1 MASKH
6 REPRPPVVSTE
17 ETRIRPLEE
26 EAPPADEEESWE
38 APEDSTRLVL
48 NTSPPQPTWE
58 EPEPEEVTPPVPP
71 MRGPVTPPPSDDA
84 TRPIRRNTGARRAL
98 DAPAVPWDASKDAAP
113 VPATAPYTLP
123 PLEIPD
129 TPAAKPSAGSLHSPI
144 PTVTQ
149 PDYRLEAPLDPA
161 SVITAA
167 TATSGSP
174 QQTGDKL
181 RTAFA
186 NKAAV
191 IADLVR
197 AAFSRKSY
205 GTAAYRL
212 RIDEPD
218 GPSTAGG
225 LLARQPIS
233 LVSTQEWAPAIPC
246 GWVDVSKKE
255 AQLRNHAAVLKRH
268 RSRYG
273 RGLDLTEEEYE
284 RFFHELVDT
293 LFYGGIKVLVLIPD
307 EQETPPV
314 QAPPRQAPSRSRLGT
329 VLWVVLAFALGVGA
343 GLNAG
348 RVFPALAPAQ
358 AGTR

>member
-1 MASKH
+1 
-6 REPRPPVVSTE
+6 VVSSE
-17 ETRIRPLEE
+17 ETRIRPLDEE
-26 EAPPADEEESWE
+26 SPHAAEEDEESWE

-48 NTSPPQPTWE
+48 NSSPPQPTWE
-58 EPEPEEVTPPVPP
+58 EPETGEETAPEPLLS
-71 MRGPVTPPPSDDA
+71 GPDAPPPSDDA
-84 TRPIRRNTGARRAL
+84 TRPIRRTGSRRAL
-98 DAPAVPWDASKDAAP
+98 EAAKDAAP
-113 VPATAPYTLP
+113 APAPAPFTLP

-129 TPAAKPSAGSLHSPI
+129 TPVVKPAAKPASRPIDPSLQAPI

-149 PDYRLEAPLDPA
+149 ADYRLEAPLEPA
-161 SVITAA
+161 SVLTAA
-167 TATSGSP
+167 SGAAGGS
-174 QQTGDKL
+174 QQAGEQL

-186 NKAAV
+186 SRAAA
-191 IADLVR
+191 IADIVR
-197 AAFSRKSY
+197 SAFTRKSY

-255 AQLRNHAAVLKRH
+255 AQLRNHAAVSKRH
-268 RSRYG
+268 RSRYN
-273 RGLDLTEEEYE
+273 RALELTEEDYD
-284 RFFHELVDT
+284 RFFTELVDT

-307 EQETPPV
+307 EQE
-314 QAPPRQAPSRSRLGT
+314 APPAQAPSRQAPARSRRGT
-329 VLWVVLAFALGVGA
+329 VLWVLLAFALGVGA
-343 GLNAG
+343 GMNAG
-348 RVFPALAPAQ
+348 RVLPALAPSP

>member
-6 REPRPPVVSTE
+6 RDLRPPVVSTE
-17 ETRIRPLEE
+17 ETRVRPLEAE
-26 EAPPADEEESWE
+26 EPPADDESWE

-58 EPEPEEVTPPVPP
+58 EPAEEEVTSPVPQS
-71 MRGPVTPPPSDDA
+71 RGPVSPLPPEDA

-98 DAPAVPWDASKDAAP
+98 DAPALPRDASKDAP
-113 VPATAPYTLP
+113 PATAPYTLP

-129 TPAAKPSAGSLHSPI
+129 TSPAKPSAGSLHAPV

-149 PDYRLEAPLDPA
+149 PDYRLEPA
-161 SVITAA
+161 SGLGSALTAA
-167 TATSGSP
+167 NASSMSP
-174 QQTGDKL
+174 LQTGEKL

-186 NKAAV
+186 TKAAM

-197 AAFSRKSY
+197 AAFARKSY
-205 GTAAYRL
+205 GSAAYRL

-233 LVSTQEWAPAIPC
+233 LVSTQDWAPAIPC
-246 GWVDVSKKE
+246 GWVDVSKRE
-255 AQLRNHAAVLKRH
+255 SQLRNHAAVLKRH

-273 RGLDLTEEEYE
+273 KGLDLTEEEYD
-284 RFFHELVDT
+284 RFFNELVDT
-293 LFYGGIKVLVLIPD
+293 LYYGGIKILVLIPD
-307 EQETPPV
+307 EQETP
-314 QAPPRQAPSRSRLGT
+314 QAPASARQAPARSRVGPL
-329 VLWVVLAFALGVGA
+329 LWLLLAFALGVGA
-343 GLNAG
+343 GLHAG
-348 RVFPALAPAQ
+348 RVLPGLAPSQ

>member
-17 ETRIRPLEE
+17 ETRLRPLEE
-26 EAPPADEEESWE
+26 AAPPDEEEESWE

-58 EPEPEEVTPPVPP
+58 EPEPDEETSPEPRL
-71 MRGPVTPPPSDDA
+71 RGPVTPPPSDDA

-98 DAPAVPWDASKDAAP
+98 EASKAEP
-113 VPATAPYTLP
+113 PTPATAPYTLP

-129 TPAAKPSAGSLHSPI
+129 TPAVKPAARPAARPVDGSLHAPI

-149 PDYRLEAPLDPA
+149 PDYRLEAPLEPA
-161 SVITAA
+161 SVLTAA
-167 TATSGSP
+167 SAGDP

-197 AAFSRKSY
+197 AAFARKSY

-268 RSRYG
+268 RSRYS

-284 RFFHELVDT
+284 RFFTELVDT

-307 EQETPPV
+307 EQETPPA
-314 QAPPRQAPSRSRLGT
+314 QAQPRQAPSRSRLGT
-329 VLWVVLAFALGVGA
+329 LLWVVLAFALGMGA

-348 RVFPALAPAQ
+348 RVFPALAPSQ